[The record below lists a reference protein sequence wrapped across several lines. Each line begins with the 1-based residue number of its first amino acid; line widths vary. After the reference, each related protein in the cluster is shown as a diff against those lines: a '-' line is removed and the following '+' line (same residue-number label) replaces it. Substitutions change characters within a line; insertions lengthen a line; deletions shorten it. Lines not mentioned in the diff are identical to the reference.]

1 MENFRPA
8 SHVYEGLAPEV
19 ENALRELNGFPLD
32 CYIRENR
39 PVCYR
44 NEDGSWTTVYPAGE
58 LTGLNRLYKEA
69 LEELGVEIEW
79 RNDLLLYVVKR

>member
-1 MENFRPA
+1 M
-8 SHVYEGLAPEV
+8 
-19 ENALRELNGFPLD
+19 
-32 CYIRENR
+32 
-39 PVCYR
+39 CYR